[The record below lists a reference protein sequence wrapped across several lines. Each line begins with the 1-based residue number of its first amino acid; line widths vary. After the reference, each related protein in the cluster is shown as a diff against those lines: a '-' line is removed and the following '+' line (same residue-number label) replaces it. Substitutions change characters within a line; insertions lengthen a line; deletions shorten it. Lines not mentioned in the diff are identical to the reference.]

1 MTHSKTHFINGLW
14 LDGSGAAFQSFDPAT
29 GDIIWQGREAGLKET
44 DHAIYAARG
53 AFEAWSERPA
63 SERASFLQAFRKEL
77 ETSRE
82 ELALTISREVG
93 KPLWE
98 SATEVTSMINK
109 IAISIEAFEKRS
121 ADAFKTA
128 NGETVATRH
137 RPHGVVAVFGPY
149 NFPGHLANGHIV
161 PALLAGNT
169 IVFKQSEEAPLVG
182 KKTAEAWEQAGLP
195 RGVLNLVQGGR
206 ATGQALAGHPGLD
219 GLFFTGSVK
228 TGLALNKQFAEQP
241 DKILA
246 LEMGGNN
253 PLVVTE
259 TADVKAAAYLAVQ
272 SAYLTAGQRCTCA
285 RRLIVP
291 RGTAGDAFLAEFA
304 SVTKGLRVG
313 PYTDVPEP
321 FFGPVISAKA
331 ADALLAEQQR
341 LIAGGAGAIVTMT
354 KLKEGTAL
362 LSPGLLDVTSCRTR
376 EDKEIFG
383 PLLQVVRVAD
393 FNAAIEEANHTRYG
407 LSAGLLSDDKAL
419 YEKFYK
425 KIRAGIV
432 NWNRQLTGAV
442 SFAPFG
448 GVGLSGNHRPSAYFA
463 ADYCSYPVAS
473 IEYGKVERPQTLPP
487 GMTP

>member
-1 MTHSKTHFINGLW
+1 MTNPKTHFINGLW
-14 LDGSGAAFQSFDPAT
+14 MDGSGTAFHSKNPAN
-29 GDIIWQGREAGLKET
+29 GEVVWQGREANLKET
-44 DHAIYAARG
+44 DHAVYAARG
-53 AFEAWSERPA
+53 AFEAWANLPVA
-63 SERASFLQAFRKEL
+63 ERAAFLQAFRTEL
-77 ETSRE
+77 EKVRAD
-82 ELALTISREVG
+82 LALAISREVG

-98 SATEVTSMINK
+98 SATEVNSMINK
-109 IAISIEAFEKRS
+109 IPISIEAFEKRA

-128 NGETVATRH
+128 NGETVATRY

-169 IVFKQSEEAPLVG
+169 VVFKQSEEAPLIGQMTV
-182 KKTAEAWEQAGLP
+182 EAWERAGLP
-195 RGVLNLVQGGR
+195 RGVLNLVQGAR
-206 ATGQALAGHPGLD
+206 STGQALSGHPGLD

-253 PLVVTE
+253 PLVV
-259 TADVKAAAYLAVQ
+259 ADVADFKAAAHLAVQ

-291 RGTAGDAFLAEFA
+291 KGAPGDAFLAEFVR
-304 SVTKGLRVG
+304 VTKGLRVG

-321 FFGPVISAKA
+321 FFGPVISLKA
-331 ADALLAEQQR
+331 ADELLAEQRR
-341 LIAGGAGAIVTMT
+341 LVSGGADVVVEMGRLT
-354 KLKEGTAL
+354 EGGAL
-362 LSPGLLDVTSCRTR
+362 LSPGLLDVTSCRVR

-393 FNAAIEEANHTRYG
+393 FDAAIEEANHTRYG
-407 LSAGLLSDDKAL
+407 LSAGLLSDNRGF
-419 YEKFYK
+419 YEKFHR

-473 IEYGKVERPQTLPP
+473 IEYGTVEMPKTLSP
-487 GMTP
+487 GIAP